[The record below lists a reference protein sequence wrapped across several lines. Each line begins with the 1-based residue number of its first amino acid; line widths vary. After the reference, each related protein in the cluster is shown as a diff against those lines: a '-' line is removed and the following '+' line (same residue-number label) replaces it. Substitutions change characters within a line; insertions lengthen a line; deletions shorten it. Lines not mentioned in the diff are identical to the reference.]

1 MNLQIEL
8 IKIKK
13 KVRILLNVLYIV
25 SIILLWGLAIMFFF
39 DFFLNTGISEI
50 KFIEALAIYF
60 IFNELEIYKKLLVF
74 RKG

>member
-1 MNLQIEL
+1 MNFQIEL

-13 KVRILLNVLYIV
+13 KVSLLFNILYILF
-25 SIILLWGLAIMFFF
+25 IILLWGLAIMFFF
-39 DFFLNTGISEI
+39 DFFLRTGISEI

>member
-13 KVRILLNVLYIV
+13 KVIILLNILYIV
-25 SIILLWGLAIMFFF
+25 SIILLWGLAIMLFF
-39 DFFLNTGISEI
+39 DFFLNTGINEI
-50 KFIEALAIYF
+50 RFIESLAIYF
-60 IFNELEIYKKLLVF
+60 IFNELEIYKKILLL